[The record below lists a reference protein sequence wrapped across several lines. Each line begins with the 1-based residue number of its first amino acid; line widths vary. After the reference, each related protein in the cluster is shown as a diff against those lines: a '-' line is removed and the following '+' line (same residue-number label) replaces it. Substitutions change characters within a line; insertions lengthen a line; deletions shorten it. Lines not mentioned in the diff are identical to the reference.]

1 MRGLWPGPRSRGTQA
16 ELPSRTRIIW
26 PEDFRRDYL
35 LCLRFSG
42 IAGLNALECAC
53 RSYSENAL
61 PGVDSYQVLVGIAA
75 LAFRYVA
82 ITAAQRSMKHRA
94 GSANRWGGPQYAALQ
109 GPVEVPETV
118 NP

>member
-1 MRGLWPGPRSRGTQA
+1 MRGLRPAPRSRGTQA

-35 LCLRFSG
+35 LCLRFPG
-42 IAGLNALECAC
+42 IAGLNVLECAC
-53 RSYSENAL
+53 RSCSENAL

-82 ITAAQRSMKHRA
+82 ITAAQRSMQRRA
-94 GSANRWGGPQYAALQ
+94 GKATRWVGRNMQRYRGPSRSRKR
-109 GPVEVPETV
+109 
-118 NP
+118 